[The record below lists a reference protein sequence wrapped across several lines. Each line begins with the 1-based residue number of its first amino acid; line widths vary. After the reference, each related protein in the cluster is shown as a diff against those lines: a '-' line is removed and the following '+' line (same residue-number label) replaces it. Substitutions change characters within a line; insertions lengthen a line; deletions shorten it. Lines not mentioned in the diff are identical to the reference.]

1 MIAAAALI
9 PVTTALLTTALLTTA
24 LLTTGQVTADRR
36 RRGTGIAGP

>member
-9 PVTTALLTTALLTTA
+9 PVTTALLTTA